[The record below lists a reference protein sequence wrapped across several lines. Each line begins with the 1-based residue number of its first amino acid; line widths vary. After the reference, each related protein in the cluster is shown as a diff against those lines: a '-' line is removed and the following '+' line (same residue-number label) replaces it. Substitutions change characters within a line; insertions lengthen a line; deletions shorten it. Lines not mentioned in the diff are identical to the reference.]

1 MLNEKVIRESGK
13 LGIYWSVASQKYGEQ
28 KQLAGVYGR
37 EVIDRYTY
45 PLKELLDGGAKV
57 TYEASARGA
66 NGADTTTPFYD
77 MEIFVTRKDSEGNIW
92 GIRNALDRRTVLRMM
107 TRWGAEYVLKE
118 DMIGSLEPGK
128 YADLI
133 ILDKDPLDPN
143 LPDQEL
149 SEIKILATMVE
160 GEAIFKLAGSG
171 L

>member
-1 MLNEKVIRESGK
+1 
-13 LGIYWSVASQKYGEQ
+13 
-28 KQLAGVYGR
+28 
-37 EVIDRYTY
+37 
-45 PLKELLDGGAKV
+45 
-57 TYEASARGA
+57 
-66 NGADTTTPFYD
+66 

-118 DMIGSLEPGK
+118 DKIGSLEPGK

-143 LPDQEL
+143 LPDEEL
-149 SEIKILATMVE
+149 SEIKILSTMVE
-160 GEAIFKLAGSG
+160 GEVIFKLPGSG